1 MILNLA
7 MYILLTPLPIAST
20 LMSMPNFLYNK
31 RQRRGVTAT
40 ESKKLL
46 HDRNYY
52 GACMVQF
59 GEADAL
65 ISGLTKDYVTT
76 IKPAL
81 QIIGTEGWRKPCSRY
96 VYDDY

>member
-1 MILNLA
+1 MKSCA
-7 MYILLTPLPIAST
+7 
-20 LMSMPNFLYNK
+20 NFNEYAEYLYTK
-31 RQRRGVTAT
+31 RQRRGIT
-40 ESKKLL
+40 L
-46 HDRNYY
+46 HEAQKMIHQRNYY

-81 QIIGTEGWRKPCSRY
+81 QIIGIEPGVNRVAGMY
-96 VYDDY
+96 HDDD